1 MKQILTITRKELGG
15 YFGSPMALI
24 FVGVFL
30 TSTLFTFFWV
40 DTFFSRG
47 IADVRPLFNWIP
59 VLMIF
64 LVAALTMR
72 QWSEEQRSGTMEI
85 LLTLPVNSV
94 NLVAGKFVAV
104 MALVCVALGLTVFLP
119 ITVWLLGDLDW
130 GPVVGGYL
138 ATVLLTSAYAA
149 IGLYVSSR
157 TDNQLV
163 ALIMTVIVIST
174 FYIIGSRGLT
184 DFFDGNVS
192 DILRALGSGA
202 RFESIERGVIDLRD
216 LAYYLS
222 LTGIFI
228 SLNVLQLERAGWS
241 TGENTFFTRARHA
254 LIVAMIVVNLI
265 LLNVWLYPLRGI
277 RVDLT
282 EGNEYSLSN
291 ATRDILDATTEPL
304 LIRGYFSEKTHP
316 MLAPLVPRLRDML
329 QEYAVSSSGNVIV
342 EIVDPIQDPEKEAEA
357 NQTYGIRPTPLQAAD
372 RYGASVVNSYFD
384 ILIRYGDQHM
394 VLNFQ
399 DLIEVEGNRTGQVDV
414 RFRNLEYDL
423 TRSIKKAVYGFQSIE
438 SLLASLDESA
448 KLTLFVTPNILPEGL
463 SGAID
468 AVRTVADN
476 LESISPGKFDFELV
490 DVEANKDPQYR
501 QNLYEQYGLQ
511 GIPVSFFSPDEY
523 YLHMVVEV
531 GDEAELLYPSG
542 DFSEASVR
550 TALEASLKRSSTGFL
565 KVIGIWTPPDIAQ
578 QAGFGQQMPSLKEY
592 SMVSQVL
599 SENYTVKELEL
610 TEGFVPAD
618 VDLLVVIAP
627 QDMSDVEIYAIDQY
641 LMRGGSLVVSAGN
654 FVMLPDPYTGGLG
667 LKEVQNGLKD
677 ALASYGVDIL
687 EKLILDPQNEP
698 FPVPVIRD
706 ISGVQIREIQAID
719 YPFFVDIRSNGMNS
733 ESPILASLPALTLN
747 WASPIEI
754 EDLDD
759 EKHDTTV
766 LLESSPESWVSTD
779 TNIQPDKDQ
788 YPEFGFPVGSDR
800 KPYITG
806 ISVVGEFVSYYADKQ
821 SPLEKIDDNTG
832 DIINPD
838 AVGVLE
844 SSAPDSRLVVIS
856 SAEFLN
862 DTVLELSASM
872 SGERYVNSLQ
882 FAQNVADWSVEDQ
895 DLLSIRSGGMSS
907 RPLAPLSERQQVI
920 WETINY
926 VVAFLGLLWL
936 SWAWHTRQKKEIP
949 MKLLDVGDNG

>member
-1 MKQILTITRKELGG
+1 MKQILTITRKELSG

-30 TSTLFTFFWV
+30 TATLFTFFWV

-47 IADVRPLFNWIP
+47 IADVRPLFNWMP
-59 VLMIF
+59 LLMIF
-64 LVAALTMR
+64 LVATLTMR
-72 QWSEEQRSGTMEI
+72 QWSEEQKSGTMEI
-85 LLTLPVNSV
+85 LLTLPVNSL
-94 NLVAGKFVAV
+94 NLVAGKFIGV
-104 MALVCVALGLTVFLP
+104 MALVCVALGLTFFLP

-130 GPVVGGYL
+130 GPVIGGYL
-138 ATVLLTSAYAA
+138 AAVLLTSAYAA
-149 IGLYVSSR
+149 IGLYVSAR

-163 ALIMTVIVIST
+163 ALIMTVIVGSV

-184 DFFDGNVS
+184 DFFGGNIS

-228 SLNVLQLERAGWS
+228 ALNVLELERGRWS
-241 TGENTFFTRARHA
+241 TGDNTLLIRVRHS
-254 LIVAMIVVNLI
+254 LIVTMVVVNLV

-282 EGNEYSLSN
+282 EGNEYSLSD
-291 ATRDILDATTEPL
+291 ATRDILSAAREPL

-316 MLAPLVPRLRDML
+316 MLAPLVPRIRDML
-329 QEYAVSSSGNVIV
+329 REYEVASDGNVIV
-342 EIVDPIQDPEKEAEA
+342 EIVDPMQDPDKEAEA

-372 RYGASVVNSYFD
+372 RYGASVVNAYFD

-399 DLIEVEGNRTGQVDV
+399 ELIEVEGNRAGQVDV

-423 TRSIKKAVYGFQSIE
+423 TRSIKKVIYGFQSVE

-448 KLTLFVTPNILPEGL
+448 RLTLYVTPNTLPDGL

-468 AVRTVADN
+468 AVRTVAGD
-476 LESISPGKFDFELV
+476 LESISPGKFEFELV
-490 DVEANKDPQYR
+490 DVESNKDPQYR
-501 QNLYEQYGLQ
+501 QKLYDQYGLQ
-511 GIPVSFFSPDEY
+511 GIPVSFFSPDVY
-523 YLHMVVEV
+523 YLYMIVQV

-565 KVIGIWTPPDIAQ
+565 KVIGIWTPPDVTQ
-578 QAGFGQQMPSLKEY
+578 QAGFGQQMPSLKQY
-592 SMVSQVL
+592 NMVSQVL
-599 SENYTVKELEL
+599 SENYTVRNLGL

-618 VDLLVVIAP
+618 IDLLVIIAP
-627 QDMSDVEIYAIDQY
+627 QDMSDVEIYAVDQY
-641 LMRGGSLVVSAGN
+641 FMRGGPVVISAGN

-667 LKEVQNGLKD
+667 LKAVNNGLND
-677 ALASYGVDIL
+677 MLASYGVNIS
-687 EKLILDPQNEP
+687 KTLILDPQNEA
-698 FPVPVIRD
+698 FPVPVMREIA
-706 ISGVQIREIQAID
+706 GVQIREIQAID
-719 YPFFVDIRSNGMNS
+719 YPFFVDVRSDGMNG
-733 ESPILASLPALTLN
+733 ESPILSSLPALTLN
-747 WASPIEI
+747 WASPIDVGELS
-754 EDLDD
+754 DT
-759 EKHDTTV
+759 KHDVTV
-766 LLESSPESWVSTD
+766 LLQSSLESWTSSD
-779 TNIQPDKDQ
+779 TNIQPNKDE
-788 YPEFGFPVGSDR
+788 YPEFGFPIGADR
-800 KPYITG
+800 KQHTIAV
-806 ISVVGEFVSYYADKQ
+806 SVVGEFTSYYADKQ

-832 DIINPD
+832 EVINPD

-862 DTVLELSASM
+862 DTVLELSASL
-872 SGERYVNSLQ
+872 SGERYLNSLQ

-895 DLLSIRSGGMSS
+895 DLLSIRSGGMSA

-920 WETINY
+920 WETTNY
-926 VVAFLGLLWL
+926 VMAFLGLLWL
-936 SWAWHTRQKKEIP
+936 SIAWRARQKKEVP
-949 MKLLDVGDNG
+949 MQLLDLRDKG

>member
-1 MKQILTITRKELGG
+1 MKQILTITRKELAG

-47 IADVRPLFNWIP
+47 IADVRPLFNWMPI
-59 VLMIF
+59 LMIF
-64 LVAALTMR
+64 LVASLTMR

-85 LLTLPVNSV
+85 LLTLPVNSA
-94 NLVAGKFVAV
+94 NLVVGKFVAV
-104 MALVCVALGLTVFLP
+104 MALVVVALALTVFLP

-130 GPVVGGYL
+130 GPVFGGYL
-138 ATVLLTSAYAA
+138 AAVLLTSAYAA

-163 ALIMTVIVIST
+163 ALIMTVIVISG
-174 FYIIGSRGLT
+174 FYIIGSRGIT
-184 DFFDGNVS
+184 DFFGGNVA

-216 LAYYLS
+216 LLYYVS

-241 TGENTFFTRARHA
+241 TGDNTLFARVRHT
-254 LIVAMIVVNLI
+254 LIVAMIIVNLI
-265 LLNVWLYPLRGI
+265 LLNIWLFPMRGI

-282 EGNEYSLSN
+282 KGNEYSLSN
-291 ATRDILDATTEPL
+291 ATRDILSSATEPL

-329 QEYAVSSSGNVIV
+329 QEYAVSSGGNVNV
-342 EIVDPIQDPEKEAEA
+342 EIIDPLQDPEKEAEA

-384 ILIRYGDQHM
+384 ILIRYGDQHT

-399 DLIEVEGNRTGQVDV
+399 DLIEVEGNRAGQVDV

-423 TRSIKKAVYGFQSIE
+423 TRSIKKAIYGFQSIE

-448 KLTLFVTPNILPEGL
+448 KLTLFVTPNLLPDGL
-463 SGAID
+463 TGAID
-468 AVRTVADN
+468 AVRTVADD

-490 DVEANKDPQYR
+490 DVEANKNPQYR
-501 QNLYEQYGLQ
+501 QTLYDQYGLQ

-523 YLHMVVEV
+523 YLHMVVQV

-550 TALEASLKRSSTGFL
+550 TALEASLKRSSIGFL
-565 KVIGIWTPPDIAQ
+565 KVIGLWTPPDITE
-578 QAGFGQQMPSLKEY
+578 QAGFGQQMPSLKQY
-592 SMVSQVL
+592 NMVSQML
-599 SENYTVKELEL
+599 SENYTLRKIEL
-610 TEGFVPAD
+610 TEGFVPTD
-618 VDLLVVIAP
+618 IDLLVVIAP
-627 QDMSDVEIYAIDQY
+627 QDMSDVEVYAIDQY

-667 LKEVQNGLKD
+667 LKVVQNGLKD
-677 ALASYGVDIL
+677 MLASYGVDII

-698 FPVPVIRD
+698 FPVPVMRD
-706 ISGVQIREIQAID
+706 IGGVQIREIQAID

-747 WASPIEI
+747 WASPIGI
-754 EDLDD
+754 EELSD
-759 EKHDTTV
+759 ERYDVTV
-766 LLESSPESWVSTD
+766 LLESSSESWVSSD
-779 TNIQPDKDQ
+779 TNIQPDKEQ

-800 KPYITG
+800 KQHITG

-821 SPLEKIDDNTG
+821 SPLEKVDDNTG
-832 DIINPD
+832 EIINPD
-838 AVGVLE
+838 VVGVLE

-856 SAEFLN
+856 SGEFLN

-895 DLLSIRSGGMSS
+895 DLLSIRSGGMSA

-920 WETINY
+920 WETTNY
-926 VVAFLGLLWL
+926 IVAFLGLLWL
-936 SWAWHTRQKKEIP
+936 SLAWRTRQRKEIP
-949 MKLLDVGDNG
+949 MELIDVGDNG

>member
-1 MKQILTITRKELGG
+1 MKQILTITRKELAG

-47 IADVRPLFNWIP
+47 IADVRPLFNWMPI
-59 VLMIF
+59 LMIF

-85 LLTLPVNSV
+85 LLTLPVNSA
-94 NLVAGKFVAV
+94 NLVVGKFVAV
-104 MALVCVALGLTVFLP
+104 MALVCVALGLTFFLP

-130 GPVVGGYL
+130 GPVFGGYL
-138 ATVLLTSAYAA
+138 AAVLLTSAYAA

-163 ALIMTVIVIST
+163 ALIMTVIVISG
-174 FYIIGSRGLT
+174 FYIIGSRGIT
-184 DFFDGNVS
+184 DFFGGNVA

-202 RFESIERGVIDLRD
+202 RFESIERGVVDLRD
-216 LAYYLS
+216 LLYYVS

-228 SLNVLQLERAGWS
+228 SLNVFQIERAGWS
-241 TGENTFFTRARHA
+241 TGDNTLFARVRHT
-254 LIVAMIVVNLI
+254 MIVTMIVINLI
-265 LLNVWLYPLRGI
+265 ILNVWLYPMRGI

-282 EGNEYSLSN
+282 KGNEYSLSS
-291 ATRDILDATTEPL
+291 ATREILSSATEPL

-329 QEYAVSSSGNVIV
+329 QEYAVSSSGNVNV

-384 ILIRYGDQHM
+384 ILIRYGDQHT

-423 TRSIKKAVYGFQSIE
+423 TRSIKKAIYGFQSIE

-448 KLTLFVTPNILPEGL
+448 KLTLFVTPNLLPDGL
-463 SGAID
+463 AGAID
-468 AVRTVADN
+468 AVRTVADD
-476 LESISPGKFDFELV
+476 LESISAGKFDFELV
-490 DVEANKDPQYR
+490 DVEANKNPQYR
-501 QNLYEQYGLQ
+501 QKLYDQYGLQ

-523 YLHMVVEV
+523 YLHMVVQV

-565 KVIGIWTPPDIAQ
+565 KVIGIWTPPDVTE

-592 SMVSQVL
+592 NMVSQML
-599 SENYTVKELEL
+599 SENYTVRKLEL

-618 VDLLVVIAP
+618 IDLLVVIAP
-627 QDMSDVEIYAIDQY
+627 QDMSDVEVYAIDQY
-641 LMRGGSLVVSAGN
+641 LMRGGSLVISAGS

-667 LKEVQNGLKD
+667 LKVVQNGLKD
-677 ALASYGVDIL
+677 MLASYGIEIL
-687 EKLILDPQNEP
+687 DKLILDPQNEP
-698 FPVPVIRD
+698 FPVPVMRD
-706 ISGVQIREIQAID
+706 IAGVQIREIQAID
-719 YPFFVDIRSNGMNS
+719 YPFFVDIRSDGMNS

-754 EDLDD
+754 KELSD
-759 EKHDTTV
+759 ETYDITV
-766 LLESSPESWVSTD
+766 LLESSSESWVSSD
-779 TNIQPDKDQ
+779 TNIQPDKEQ
-788 YPEFGFPVGSDR
+788 HPEFGFPVGADR
-800 KPYITG
+800 KQHITG

-832 DIINPD
+832 EIINPD

-844 SSAPDSRLVVIS
+844 LSAPDSRLVVIS

-895 DLLSIRSGGMSS
+895 DLLSIRSGGMSA

-920 WETINY
+920 WETTNY
-926 VVAFLGLLWL
+926 VIAFLGLLWL
-936 SWAWHTRQKKEIP
+936 SLAWRTRQKKEIP
-949 MKLLDVGDNG
+949 MKLIDVGDGG

>member
-1 MKQILTITRKELGG
+1 MKQILTITRKELSG

-47 IADVRPLFNWIP
+47 IADVRPLFNWMPI
-59 VLMIF
+59 LMIF
-64 LVAALTMR
+64 LVASLTMR

-85 LLTLPVNSV
+85 LLTLPVNSA
-94 NLVAGKFVAV
+94 NLVVGKFVAV
-104 MALVCVALGLTVFLP
+104 MALVVVALALTFFLP

-130 GPVVGGYL
+130 GPVFGGYL
-138 ATVLLTSAYAA
+138 AAVLLTSAYAA

-163 ALIMTVIVIST
+163 ALIMTVIVISG
-174 FYIIGSRGLT
+174 FYIIGSRGIT
-184 DFFDGNVS
+184 DFFGGNVA

-216 LAYYLS
+216 LLYYVS

-241 TGENTFFTRARHA
+241 TGDNTLFARVRHT
-254 LIVAMIVVNLI
+254 LIVAMIIVNLI
-265 LLNVWLYPLRGI
+265 LLNIWLFPMRGI

-282 EGNEYSLSN
+282 KGNEYSLSN
-291 ATRDILDATTEPL
+291 ATRDILSSATEPL

-329 QEYAVSSSGNVIV
+329 QEYAVSSGGNVNV
-342 EIVDPIQDPEKEAEA
+342 EIIDPLQDPEKEAEA

-384 ILIRYGDQHM
+384 ILIRYGDQHT

-399 DLIEVEGNRTGQVDV
+399 DLIEVEGNRAGQVDV

-423 TRSIKKAVYGFQSIE
+423 TRSIKKAIYGFQSIE

-448 KLTLFVTPNILPEGL
+448 KLTLFVTPNLLPDGL
-463 SGAID
+463 TGAID
-468 AVRTVADN
+468 AVRTVADD

-490 DVEANKDPQYR
+490 DVEANKNPQYR
-501 QNLYEQYGLQ
+501 QTLYDQYGLQ

-550 TALEASLKRSSTGFL
+550 TALEASLKRSSIGFL
-565 KVIGIWTPPDIAQ
+565 KVIGLWTPPDITE
-578 QAGFGQQMPSLKEY
+578 QAGFGQQMPSLKQY
-592 SMVSQVL
+592 NMVSQML
-599 SENYTVKELEL
+599 SENYTLRKIELA
-610 TEGFVPAD
+610 EGFVPTD
-618 VDLLVVIAP
+618 IDLLVVIAP
-627 QDMSDVEIYAIDQY
+627 QDMSDVEVYAIDQY

-667 LKEVQNGLKD
+667 LKVVQNGLKD
-677 ALASYGVDIL
+677 MLASYGVDII

-698 FPVPVIRD
+698 FPVPVMRD
-706 ISGVQIREIQAID
+706 IGGVQIREIQAID

-747 WASPIEI
+747 WASPIVI
-754 EDLDD
+754 EELSD
-759 EKHDTTV
+759 ERYDVTV
-766 LLESSPESWVSTD
+766 LLESSSESWVSSD
-779 TNIQPDKDQ
+779 SNIQPDKEQ

-800 KPYITG
+800 KQHITG

-821 SPLEKIDDNTG
+821 SPLEKVDDNTG
-832 DIINPD
+832 EIINPD
-838 AVGVLE
+838 VVGVLE

-895 DLLSIRSGGMSS
+895 DLLSIRSGGMSA

-920 WETINY
+920 WETTNY

-936 SWAWHTRQKKEIP
+936 SLAWRTRQRKEIP
-949 MKLLDVGDNG
+949 MKLIDVGDNG

>member
-1 MKQILTITRKELGG
+1 MKQILTITRKELAG

-47 IADVRPLFNWIP
+47 IADVRPLFNWMPI
-59 VLMIF
+59 LMIF
-64 LVAALTMR
+64 LVASLTMR

-85 LLTLPVNSV
+85 LLTLPVNSA
-94 NLVAGKFVAV
+94 NLVVGKFVAV
-104 MALVCVALGLTVFLP
+104 MALVVVALALTFFLP

-130 GPVVGGYL
+130 GPVFGGYL
-138 ATVLLTSAYAA
+138 AAVLLTSAYAA

-163 ALIMTVIVIST
+163 ALIMTVIVISG
-174 FYIIGSRGLT
+174 FYIIGSRGIT
-184 DFFDGNVS
+184 DFFGGNVA

-216 LAYYLS
+216 LLYYVS

-241 TGENTFFTRARHA
+241 TGDNTLFARVRHT
-254 LIVAMIVVNLI
+254 LIVAMIIVNLI
-265 LLNVWLYPLRGI
+265 LLNIWLFPMRGI

-282 EGNEYSLSN
+282 KGNEYSLSN
-291 ATRDILDATTEPL
+291 ATRDILSSATEPL

-329 QEYAVSSSGNVIV
+329 LEYAVSSGGNVNV
-342 EIVDPIQDPEKEAEA
+342 EIIDPLQDPEKEAEA

-384 ILIRYGDQHM
+384 ILIRYGDQHT

-399 DLIEVEGNRTGQVDV
+399 DLIEVEGNRAGQVDV

-423 TRSIKKAVYGFQSIE
+423 TRSIKKAIYGFQSIE

-448 KLTLFVTPNILPEGL
+448 KLTLFVTPNLLPDGL
-463 SGAID
+463 TGAID
-468 AVRTVADN
+468 AVRTVADD

-490 DVEANKDPQYR
+490 DVEANKNPQYR
-501 QNLYEQYGLQ
+501 QTLYDQYGLQ

-550 TALEASLKRSSTGFL
+550 TALEASLKRSSIGFL
-565 KVIGIWTPPDIAQ
+565 KVIGLWTPPDITE
-578 QAGFGQQMPSLKEY
+578 QAGFGQQMPSLKQY
-592 SMVSQVL
+592 NMVSQML
-599 SENYTVKELEL
+599 SENYTLRKIEL
-610 TEGFVPAD
+610 TEGFVPTD
-618 VDLLVVIAP
+618 IDLLVVIAP
-627 QDMSDVEIYAIDQY
+627 QDMSDVEVYAIDQY

-667 LKEVQNGLKD
+667 LKVVQNGLKD
-677 ALASYGVDIL
+677 MLASYGVDIID
-687 EKLILDPQNEP
+687 KLILDPQNEP
-698 FPVPVIRD
+698 FPVPVMRD
-706 ISGVQIREIQAID
+706 IGGVQIREIQAID

-747 WASPIEI
+747 WASPIGI
-754 EDLDD
+754 EELSD
-759 EKHDTTV
+759 ERYDVTV
-766 LLESSPESWVSTD
+766 LLESSSESWVSSD
-779 TNIQPDKDQ
+779 TNIQPDKEQ

-800 KPYITG
+800 KQHITG

-821 SPLEKIDDNTG
+821 SPLEKVDDNTG
-832 DIINPD
+832 EIINPD
-838 AVGVLE
+838 VVGVLE

-895 DLLSIRSGGMSS
+895 DLLSIRSGGMSA

-920 WETINY
+920 WETTNY
-926 VVAFLGLLWL
+926 IVAFLGLLWL
-936 SWAWHTRQKKEIP
+936 SLAWRTRQRKEIP
-949 MKLLDVGDNG
+949 MKLIDVGDNG